1 MSRQVW
7 EAVENKARMAETKGE
22 ETEEREG
29 EKMKEERVQE
39 TDS

>member
-1 MSRQVW
+1 MW

-29 EKMKEERVQE
+29 EKMKEERV
-39 TDS
+39 